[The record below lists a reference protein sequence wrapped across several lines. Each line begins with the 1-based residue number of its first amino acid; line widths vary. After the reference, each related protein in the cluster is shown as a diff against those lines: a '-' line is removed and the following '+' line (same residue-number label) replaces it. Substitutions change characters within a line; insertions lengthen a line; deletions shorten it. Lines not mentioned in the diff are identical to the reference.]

1 MKYLLVLFILT
12 LLTIDLS
19 AQTEDVTLGAQ
30 YTQFYQRQRGFYDY
44 SDPETINM
52 RVSVW
57 GFVKYPGRYLVPIS
71 TSASDLL
78 TYAGGPRT
86 ETDLQDLRL
95 YRVMED
101 SSQHMFKF
109 TFNDLLWS
117 DELEEKE
124 RKIPK
129 LQASDLLVVPGEPR
143 LFFQNWFRISL
154 SVFSALVS
162 LALLIIRIQRN

>member
-1 MKYLLVLFILT
+1 MKYLLVLFILA

-19 AQTEDVTLGAQ
+19 AQTDDVTLGAQ

-78 TYAGGPRT
+78 MKHAESRSPAG
-86 ETDLQDLRL
+86 L
-95 YRVMED
+95 
-101 SSQHMFKF
+101 SS
-109 TFNDLLWS
+109 
-117 DELEEKE
+117 
-124 RKIPK
+124 
-129 LQASDLLVVPGEPR
+129 
-143 LFFQNWFRISL
+143 
-154 SVFSALVS
+154 
-162 LALLIIRIQRN
+162 